1 VSGTSDQD
9 QPTSTRRGP
18 IVAVVVLVV
27 LAAVGLGWW
36 ALSGD
41 DDAGDTAT
49 AAAEQ
54 DTGTT
59 GAEAGSDRTDP
70 GATDP
75 AAGPEG
81 APDGGAEPAPP
92 VELAPVA
99 GGSEAELCAAIVARL
114 GEYRAVAAD
123 GGVDQTLLDALD
135 EFEAQIDTQSDDQD
149 WGDRIIEALTN
160 VRREWVTA
168 LSAQDQGD
176 EGEADERFDAALGHL
191 DRAIDDAGCPT
202 A

>member
-1 VSGTSDQD
+1 VSGTPGQD

-18 IVAVVVLVV
+18 IVALVVLVV

-36 ALSGD
+36 ALSGSGSD
-41 DDAGDTAT
+41 DGDDTTTAAERDTAT
-49 AAAEQ
+49 TAPDGESGP
-54 DTGTT
+54 T
-59 GAEAGSDRTDP
+59 EP
-70 GATDP
+70 GANPGD
-75 AAGPEG
+75 GPEG
-81 APDGGAEPAPP
+81 AADGDVEPAPP

-99 GGSEAELCAAIVARL
+99 GSTEAELCAAIVARL

-135 EFEAQIDTQSDDQD
+135 EFEAQVDTQSDDQD

-176 EGEADERFDAALGHL
+176 DGEADERFDAALGHL
-191 DRAIDDAGCPT
+191 DRAIDDAACPT

>member
-1 VSGTSDQD
+1 M
-9 QPTSTRRGP
+9 
-18 IVAVVVLVV
+18 ALVVLVV

-41 DDAGDTAT
+41 DDGDGATT

-54 DTGTT
+54 
-59 GAEAGSDRTDP
+59 GSD
-70 GATDP
+70 ATDP
-75 AAGPEG
+75 DEGSDPTTTGSTEPGVGPDG
-81 APDGGAEPAPP
+81 APDNGVEPAPP

-99 GGSEAELCAAIVARL
+99 GGDEAELCAAIVARL

-176 EGEADERFDAALGHL
+176 EGGADERFAAALGHL